1 MANNNKGVNMA
12 KAMTKYQLD
21 HFDRKVKR
29 QFDPL
34 IEDQELLVKQY
45 TTEAT
50 NRAVAKLSKK
60 MGADKILAN
69 FRKAE
74 HMLKQ
79 AQSDAKTFFQKKAK
93 DDKELKRKFQSD
105 YGQYSYDRDEI
116 TLSDC
121 EEQLREWASNLA
133 NKEIERRPEGAK
145 LKQLKELRQKA
156 IDTVMESGTPSELI
170 NVLDKI
176 TNKIGL
182 SWNKELTAL
191 PSVKTE

>member
-1 MANNNKGVNMA
+1 MA

-60 MGADKILAN
+60 MGADKIIAN
-69 FRKAE
+69 FRRAE
-74 HMLKQ
+74 HMMKQ

-93 DDKELKRKFQSD
+93 DEKQIKDVFRKD
-105 YGQYSYDRDEI
+105 YGRSYYENKDI

-121 EEQLREWASNLA
+121 EEQLRDWATNLA
-133 NKEIERRPEGAK
+133 NKEIEKRPEGAR
-145 LKQLKELRQKA
+145 LKQLKDLRQKA

-170 NVLDKI
+170 VVLDKI

>member
-45 TTEAT
+45 TTQAT

>member
-121 EEQLREWASNLA
+121 EDQLREWASNLA